1 MQSKEYNA
9 CGNKPELHTKLNKNT
24 GRGNLHQR
32 ESRFTS
38 PPLREKLEFKRIAQR
53 KEEKKKTS
61 K

>member
-38 PPLREKLEFKRIAQR
+38 SPRREKLEFKRMALR
-53 KEEKKKTS
+53 NKR
-61 K
+61 

>member
-9 CGNKPELHTKLNKNT
+9 CRNKPELHTKLNKNI

-38 PPLREKLEFKRIAQR
+38 SPRREKLEFKRMALR
-53 KEEKKKTS
+53 NKR
-61 K
+61 